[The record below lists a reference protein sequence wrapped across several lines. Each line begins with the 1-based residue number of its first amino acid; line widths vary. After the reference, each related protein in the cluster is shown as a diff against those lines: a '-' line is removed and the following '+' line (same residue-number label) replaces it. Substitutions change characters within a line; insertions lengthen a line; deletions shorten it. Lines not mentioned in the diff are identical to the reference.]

1 MSFSSP
7 NKEPIYRL
15 IKHDFQKGGRGRN
28 LRIHSHRDT
37 PSLHLLNLWVQKHKR
52 KRFCQ
57 DFTDCC
63 ALRVQCQT

>member
-37 PSLHLLNLWVQKHKR
+37 PVS
-52 KRFCQ
+52 
-57 DFTDCC
+57 TY
-63 ALRVQCQT
+63 